1 MAFPITITGRHVEVT
16 DALRDHT
23 IEKMNHACRL
33 LDKISAAHITLSVE
47 KYRHIIEV
55 VIQAHGVTLRG
66 KEETA
71 DMYASVDQVMDKIE
85 VQAKRL
91 KEKIKDKKRQEERET
106 SEFEEE
112 ISGEAPRVYEAESFA
127 AKPLTVDDAVRE
139 LQNSESLFIAFRN
152 AKTDEVNVLY
162 KRKDGNFGL
171 VQPH

>member
-33 LDKISAAHITLSVE
+33 LDKISAAHVTLSVE

-55 VIQAHGVTLRG
+55 VIQTHGVTLRG

-71 DMYASVDQVMDKIE
+71 DMYASVDEVMDKIE

-91 KEKIKDKKRQEERET
+91 KEKIKDKKRTEEREAP
-106 SEFEEE
+106 EFEEE
-112 ISGEAPRVYEAESFA
+112 LPGEPPRVYEAESYA
-127 AKPLTVDDAVRE
+127 AQTA
-139 LQNSESLFIAFRN
+139 SLSPSATSRPTKSTSCTKG
-152 AKTDEVNVLY
+152 KTAISAWSSPIE
-162 KRKDGNFGL
+162 G
-171 VQPH
+171 